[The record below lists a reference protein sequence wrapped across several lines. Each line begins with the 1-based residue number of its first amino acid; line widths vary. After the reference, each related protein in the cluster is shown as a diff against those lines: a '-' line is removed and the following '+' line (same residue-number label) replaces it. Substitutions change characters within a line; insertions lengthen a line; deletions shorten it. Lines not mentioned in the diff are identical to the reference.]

1 MTIGYY
7 LDAWSSTES
16 TGNRSE
22 TYRLCCWVPL
32 SLSPQQ
38 RRSLNKR
45 KPQVILGIA
54 KTSSLSSS
62 KSPVSLTSINGR
74 ARGYRLS
81 PYHFQTVECWLLI
94 GHKKGFTLFC
104 PIGKQHLEFFSY
116 VRTRRLFSRHTCL
129 VRSSRLCMQ
138 GKFSF
143 STLLTRNEGTTDES
157 ENISDAIS
165 RSVPHQLIHNN
176 TKHFWC
182 PIRS

>member
-7 LDAWSSTES
+7 LVDAWSSTES

-38 RRSLNKR
+38 GRSLNKR

-74 ARGYRLS
+74 APGYRLS
-81 PYHFQTVECWLLI
+81 PYHFQTVSRMLTPDWAQKRLYIILPNRQ
-94 GHKKGFTLFC
+94 TASWVLFVC
-104 PIGKQHLEFFSY
+104 SYTTATFSPYLSGSFIKVVHARETFIFYSPNQKRRNYRWVGKHFGCYQQE
-116 VRTRRLFSRHTCL
+116 
-129 VRSSRLCMQ
+129 RSSPANRQ
-138 GKFSF
+138 
-143 STLLTRNEGTTDES
+143 
-157 ENISDAIS
+157 
-165 RSVPHQLIHNN
+165 
-176 TKHFWC
+176 
-182 PIRS
+182 